1 MTISK
6 SHAGLAICGFLMF
19 AVVISGDAWLA
30 RGKLCWFVEL
40 HGRLVCVL
48 DVHLLTCSET
58 YLLQY
63 FFWQSVARCRS
74 FVVVSRWCVMVTYAS
89 SVSWCFDVICNPPGR
104 SMIQRHPIHIYIYIC
119 TLYSWEVPLLTPAFI
134 QNNIPS
140 LRISGIQKG
149 PCSCHPPMPE
159 PVSKY
164 SYHVSWRF
172 TDGPPVSNWSP
183 LLFSFGPR
191 TTTSKQ
197 QAPEDQRT
205 GAWIALA
212 IIPSIYLLKNP
223 PQLRNSMSEP
233 KTRLILNYRPL
244 KPLLNYQHGRF
255 LCRFRIKFQKTTL
268 TAHFCPPC
276 LSTMTRRVY
285 TSRLSFPQWH
295 GLTQTHLPPRPRKKR
310 HGTATSPF
318 ESFSC

>member
-104 SMIQRHPIHIYIYIC
+104 SMIQRHPIHIYIYVHC
-119 TLYSWEVPLLTPAFI
+119 TAGRCLCWPPHLFKTT
-134 QNNIPS
+134 S
-140 LRISGIQKG
+140 LRSASLEFRK
-149 PCSCHPPMPE
+149 
-159 PVSKY
+159 V
-164 SYHVSWRF
+164 HVLAIPQCLNQCPNIA
-172 TDGPPVSNWSP
+172 TMY
-183 LLFSFGPR
+183 
-191 TTTSKQ
+191 
-197 QAPEDQRT
+197 PED
-205 GAWIALA
+205 
-212 IIPSIYLLKNP
+212 LLMVH
-223 PQLRNSMSEP
+223 L
-233 KTRLILNYRPL
+233 
-244 KPLLNYQHGRF
+244 
-255 LCRFRIKFQKTTL
+255 FRIGVRSCFHLVPEQPRQSSRHQKTK
-268 TAHFCPPC
+268 
-276 LSTMTRRVY
+276 
-285 TSRLSFPQWH
+285 
-295 GLTQTHLPPRPRKKR
+295 GLVLGLP
-310 HGTATSPF
+310 
-318 ESFSC
+318 